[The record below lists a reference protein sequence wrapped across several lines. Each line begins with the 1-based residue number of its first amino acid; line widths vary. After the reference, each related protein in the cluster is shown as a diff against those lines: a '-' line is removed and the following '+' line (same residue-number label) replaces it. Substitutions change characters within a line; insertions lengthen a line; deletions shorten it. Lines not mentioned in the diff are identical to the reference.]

1 VNFYAETQLAGS
13 MAYSAPG
20 DQSPTG
26 DRRDRQIL
34 ARRWPFPTR
43 DGRFFSN
50 STVAAKSYRSEARV
64 ELRSG
69 RIDVSKL
76 VSPAVADDI
85 DLVRRAFRLECVT
98 ASSHLRARHDFPLDL
113 VLGGFIS
120 PIGTRLCRRALR
132 SLRDLMNPRP
142 SNAPSENHS
151 RNAIVIPVGSIAQ
164 EIRKVREVRLI

>member
-1 VNFYAETQLAGS
+1 MSFRSEIQLVGS
-13 MAYSAPG
+13 IAYSAPG
-20 DQSPTG
+20 DQSPKG

-50 STVAAKSYRSEARV
+50 STAVKSYRSEARV

-85 DLVRRAFRLECVT
+85 DLVP
-98 ASSHLRARHDFPLDL
+98 ASISARMRNR
-113 VLGGFIS
+113 VV
-120 PIGTRLCRRALR
+120 
-132 SLRDLMNPRP
+132 
-142 SNAPSENHS
+142 APSRSPAAWRVVADGNIE
-151 RNAIVIPVGSIAQ
+151 AEAVTQPF
-164 EIRKVREVRLI
+164 L